1 MERFKD
7 LSYVTEGLEPSG
19 VLKYFEQISQ
29 IPRCSYEEENIS
41 KFLYDFGRSL
51 GLETIQDKALNVII
65 KKPGTKGFE
74 NAEPVILQGHMDM
87 VCEKNEGTEHDFS
100 KDPIK
105 LRIDGDLL
113 RATGTTLGADNG
125 IAVAMIM
132 EVLASDTIEHPPL
145 EAIITTEE
153 ETGMGGVIGFEKK
166 NVSAKRLINI
176 DSEEEG
182 IFCTSCAGG
191 VDARVKF
198 PIERKENNQPKYK
211 LMINGLKGGH
221 SGADIHLGRG
231 NAMKYLGRLLN
242 KLENY
247 QLAYI
252 QGGSKINAIPREAYA
267 IIATDDIEGIKKIAE
282 KEISVYNKEL
292 SMDNIGF
299 SIAEIAFDEGV
310 FSDILK
316 NKIITA
322 LLLIPNGVQTVSFL
336 VEDLVESSLSLGV
349 LKEVDNKVVFESAVR
364 SSVDTLKYEITDRVQ
379 VLSDSLGAEFELSD
393 PYPGWEYNSN
403 SILQGIF
410 KDVYTRV
417 AGKEPEIGA
426 IHAGLECGFFA
437 EKLTDTDGTDLDMI
451 SFGPDIKDPH
461 TPDENMSLSSVKR
474 TWEFFLEVLKE
485 LK

>member
-7 LSYVTEGLEPSG
+7 LSYVTAGFEPKG
-19 VLKYFEQISQ
+19 VLEYFEQISQ
-29 IPRCSYEEENIS
+29 IPRCSYEEQNIS
-41 KFLYDFGRSL
+41 KFLYDFGVSL

-87 VCEKNEGTEHDFS
+87 VCEKNEGTEHDFT

-191 VDARVKF
+191 VDARIKF
-198 PIERKENNQPKYK
+198 KIEREENNLPKYK
-211 LMINGLKGGH
+211 LMINGLRGGH

-231 NAMKYLGRLLN
+231 NAIKYLGRLLN
-242 KLENY
+242 NLENY
-247 QLAYI
+247 KLSYI
-252 QGGSKINAIPREAYA
+252 TGGSKINAIPREAYA
-267 IIATDDIEGIKKIAE
+267 IIATDNIEEIKEVVE
-282 KEISVYNKEL
+282 KEIAKYNKEL
-292 SMDNIGF
+292 TMDNIGF
-299 SIAEIAFDEGV
+299 SINEASYDTV
-310 FSDILK
+310 FIDDLRD
-316 NKIITA
+316 KIIKTI
-322 LLLIPNGVQTVSFL
+322 LLIPNAVQTMSFL

-349 LKEVDNKVVFESAVR
+349 LKEEENEVVFESAVR
-364 SSVDTLKYEITDRVQ
+364 SSVETLKYEITDRVK
-379 VLSDSLGAEFELSD
+379 VLSELVGANFELSD
-393 PYPGWEYNSN
+393 PYPGWEYNDKSV
-403 SILQGIF
+403 LQGIF
-410 KDVYTRV
+410 RDVYTRV
-417 AGKEPEIGA
+417 SGKEPEIGA

-451 SFGPDIKDPH
+451 SFGPDINNPH

-474 TWEFFLEVLKE
+474 TWDFFLEVLKE